1 MLINNTFVQLPDEF
15 VDYEKS
21 SIGAF
26 SESEFINNLMLN
38 PAKYREFKRNI
49 NRINNIDNEI
59 NFLKSQ
65 EQQNKIDF
73 VENIRIT
80 LEEYNNAM
88 ETANK
93 LFDSLEETQINDL
106 LSHKKL
112 LSNEKH
118 LVEAMDYFLGVE
130 NLDWNTFKM
139 TFNLYEVKKKM
150 NEIDYS
156 KIKKKKINVLL
167 GQLCRGESIESFLTN
182 NDFSDSGMEFVYE
195 WVKCQMKIY
204 FYLYQNKKRKKKVNK
219 DIKNNTNIKGFNSTK
234 IIKMGKTN
242 IDKSPKKKADDFST
256 TTSIKMGRQTF
267 NSFKRT
273 LYTVKNNEM
282 LQQEAPLSSTFKAQK
297 FGIPTQNSFL
307 MTALPFI
314 NRKSKNFSTFAV
326 NVNNLEK
333 PKNFSPKIF
342 KPMEAKKV
350 NIKLNGFDRYKER
363 IYKEIKNAEMLPF
376 LKNKTYHQMRD
387 FFDIKI
393 PYNKDI
399 EKRHRK
405 DINAYALTG
414 KKNEK
419 KVMNLI
425 AKGNGDIMNFLN
437 LFKMKQIFGN

>member
-118 LVEAMDYFLGVE
+118 LVEAMAYFLGVE
-130 NLDWNTFKM
+130 NLDWNTFKI

-156 KIKKKKINVLL
+156 KIRKKKINILL

-204 FYLYQNKKRKKKVNK
+204 FYL
-219 DIKNNTNIKGFNSTK
+219 S
-234 IIKMGKTN
+234 
-242 IDKSPKKKADDFST
+242 
-256 TTSIKMGRQTF
+256 
-267 NSFKRT
+267 
-273 LYTVKNNEM
+273 
-282 LQQEAPLSSTFKAQK
+282 
-297 FGIPTQNSFL
+297 
-307 MTALPFI
+307 
-314 NRKSKNFSTFAV
+314 
-326 NVNNLEK
+326 
-333 PKNFSPKIF
+333 
-342 KPMEAKKV
+342 
-350 NIKLNGFDRYKER
+350 
-363 IYKEIKNAEMLPF
+363 
-376 LKNKTYHQMRD
+376 HQY
-387 FFDIKI
+387 IKI
-393 PYNKDI
+393 YC
-399 EKRHRK
+399 
-405 DINAYALTG
+405 
-414 KKNEK
+414 
-419 KVMNLI
+419 
-425 AKGNGDIMNFLN
+425 
-437 LFKMKQIFGN
+437 